1 LFHQGHL
8 FATLASGI
16 PAPDGD
22 TLSVAA
28 DVYSWRAI
36 DTRATCA
43 AMIGKS
49 DEALNLWRML
59 LLRDD
64 IPHNERIRIAA
75 DRDSL
80 VVDRPKR
87 NLS

>member
-1 LFHQGHL
+1 
-8 FATLASGI
+8 
-16 PAPDGD
+16 
-22 TLSVAA
+22 
-28 DVYSWRAI
+28 
-36 DTRATCA
+36 
-43 AMIGKS
+43 MIGKS